1 VGWTKTSKDIHPLET
16 FEIIMVGYGVALLY
30 LVWETLQ
37 TQKQVHSNTDVIDE
51 IISKHNKLAEEMGEF
66 FDSVEDEFRELER
79 KNNG

>member
-1 VGWTKTSKDIHPLET
+1 MGWTKTSKDIHPLET

-51 IISKHNKLAEEMGEF
+51 IIFKHNKLAEEMGEF
-66 FDSVEDEFRELER
+66 YDSVEDEFRELER

>member
-1 VGWTKTSKDIHPLET
+1 MDQTSKDRHSLET

-79 KNNG
+79 EKNG

>member
-1 VGWTKTSKDIHPLET
+1 MET

-66 FDSVEDEFRELER
+66 FDSVEDEFR
-79 KNNG
+79 KIGVNTDD

>member
-1 VGWTKTSKDIHPLET
+1 MDQPSKDTHPLET

-66 FDSVEDEFRELER
+66 YDSVEDEFRELEK
-79 KNNG
+79 KNG

>member
-1 VGWTKTSKDIHPLET
+1 MGWTKTSKDIHPLET

>member
-1 VGWTKTSKDIHPLET
+1 VDQTSKDIHALET

-37 TQKQVHSNTDVIDE
+37 TQKQVHSNIDVIDE
-51 IISKHNKLAEEMGEF
+51 IIFKHNKLAEEMGEF
-66 FDSVEDEFRELER
+66 YDSVEDEFRELER

>member
-1 VGWTKTSKDIHPLET
+1 MDQTSKDIHSLET

-37 TQKQVHSNTDVIDE
+37 TQKQVHLNTDVIDE
-51 IISKHNKLAEEMGEF
+51 IIFKHNKLAEEMGEF
-66 FDSVEDEFRELER
+66 YGSVEDEFRELDR

>member
-66 FDSVEDEFRELER
+66 FDSVEDEFR
-79 KNNG
+79 KIGVNTDD

>member
-1 VGWTKTSKDIHPLET
+1 MGWTKTSKDIHPLET

-66 FDSVEDEFRELER
+66 FDSVEDEFR
-79 KNNG
+79 KIGVNTDD

>member
-1 VGWTKTSKDIHPLET
+1 MDQPSKDTHPLET

-79 KNNG
+79 KKNG

>member
-1 VGWTKTSKDIHPLET
+1 MGWTKTSKDIHPLET

-51 IISKHNKLAEEMGEF
+51 IIFKHNKLAEEMGEF
-66 FDSVEDEFRELER
+66 YDSVEDEFRELEK
-79 KNNG
+79 KNG